1 MTRSAYLVPAVALLL
16 GGCASMTG
24 SAPAAPRATCSA
36 DELTDYVGKT
46 ATPKLGED
54 MMQAAGAKTL
64 QWLQP
69 GQAAT
74 MDFRGDRLRV
84 TLDAG
89 NKVVTARCG

>member
-1 MTRSAYLVPAVALLL
+1 MTRRLAVPLIALLL
-16 GGCASMTG
+16 GGCVTLFDPGSPPKAS
-24 SAPAAPRATCSA
+24 CSA

-46 ATPKLGED
+46 ATAKLGED
-54 MMQAAGAKTL
+54 IMQAAGAKML

-84 TLDAG
+84 QLDAN
-89 NKVVTARCG
+89 NKVVSARCG

>member
-1 MTRSAYLVPAVALLL
+1 MTRIAYLVPAAALLL
-16 GGCASMTG
+16 GGCATMTG
-24 SAPAAPRATCSA
+24 PTAAVPKATCSA
-36 DELTDYVGKT
+36 DELSDYVGKT

-54 MMQAAGAKTL
+54 MMQAASAKLL

-84 TLDAG
+84 TLDAN
-89 NKVVTARCG
+89 NKVVSARCG